1 MARSIDLSSEEPQT
15 TSSFPIGKSVSYRA
29 TYIPSDTD
37 QTGVE
42 WSLSDDSIAKITGVS
57 GDIVDVTTTAEGT
70 VNLIAQSTA
79 NPDVFSYITIGVYDQ
94 NRNPDLSIQS
104 LKLDPTVL
112 ELEEGEEAE
121 IEATAIFQDGTEA
134 DADISWST
142 SSSAISIIDSGTGYA
157 RIRAEAASDDIVY
170 LRATSLGN
178 PSVYNEVAVL
188 IYREGEK
195 PGAVL
200 GAMIASPAS
209 ITMLQGSQTTLDISY
224 LPEAAP
230 KGINHPSLSSDSLE
244 HP

>member
-1 MARSIDLSSEEPQT
+1 M
-15 TSSFPIGKSVSYRA
+15 SYRA

-42 WSLSDDSIAKITGVS
+42 WSLSDDSIARITGVS
-57 GDIVDVTTTAEGT
+57 GDIVDITTTAEGT

-134 DADISWST
+134 DADISELFSNLHHRFRHRLCE
-142 SSSAISIIDSGTGYA
+142 D
-157 RIRAEAASDDIVY
+157 
-170 LRATSLGN
+170 
-178 PSVYNEVAVL
+178 
-188 IYREGEK
+188 
-195 PGAVL
+195 PG
-200 GAMIASPAS
+200 
-209 ITMLQGSQTTLDISY
+209 
-224 LPEAAP
+224 
-230 KGINHPSLSSDSLE
+230 
-244 HP
+244 